1 MQSRKWSFRFGN
13 CSIWFRSCSICSAKR
28 PIGCENRISRS
39 EGIKNILYI
48 LTDFLLRR
56 ISAVLSFPSIFSL
69 LAGEL
74 WWTSVAWGRTA
85 PERWKCIPS
94 ALSGLAPTLVILL
107 WQFDSWSIGK
117 CHHSN
122 GDGDYGTVSPAIG
135 NRFPQSDPSLG
146 LDYIPRSFLC
156 DVSTSPIKQKI
167 K

>member
-1 MQSRKWSFRFGN
+1 MLNETFPATYSKICCSFALRSKSRLIIFVGKIKTFSNTAFRSLMQVNWVFSSKVALSFSKVPNHVSLSILTFLKKCLMQSRKWSFRFGN

-74 WWTSVAWGRTA
+74 WWTSVA
-85 PERWKCIPS
+85 
-94 ALSGLAPTLVILL
+94 
-107 WQFDSWSIGK
+107 
-117 CHHSN
+117 
-122 GDGDYGTVSPAIG
+122 
-135 NRFPQSDPSLG
+135 
-146 LDYIPRSFLC
+146 
-156 DVSTSPIKQKI
+156 
-167 K
+167 